1 LILGVTPT
9 LARQIS
15 YSFAHRYARIH
26 TYVSDAAMRG
36 GTTGLLRTRLDW
48 RLHIHHVVANKSGF
62 GEGVKPA
69 NVMTINTLRDWLSQ
83 ANASDILHA
92 AVVLAGER
100 GVRIVGTLHD
110 AIMIEAP
117 LEDIE
122 HAVHVTAQA
131 MQEASALLLFSKDR
145 TTAYPLKVDATI
157 VRYPEHY
164 VEGKSQEYWQRLR
177 AMLLEL
183 SGEDIEQL
191 RTRSGSGIEAI
202 GSGHQNE
209 CDRGTNPELARV

>member
-1 LILGVTPT
+1 MW
-9 LARQIS
+9 RQ
-15 YSFAHRYARIH
+15 FTVRKN
-26 TYVSDAAMRG
+26 
-36 GTTGLLRTRLDW
+36 
-48 RLHIHHVVANKSGF
+48 HVML
-62 GEGVKPA
+62 P
-69 NVMTINTLRDWLSQ
+69 
-83 ANASDILHA
+83 
-92 AVVLAGER
+92 
-100 GVRIVGTLHD
+100 
-110 AIMIEAP
+110 AP

-145 TTAYPLKVDATI
+145 TTAYPLKLDATI